1 MVKLEKQN
9 LVSITKDCLGPQI
22 GNAVWQI
29 GHQMAI
35 STHVSFLEPSSEG
48 FSSWNSMREEL
59 VDARKLFSDEDPY
72 PEWPQ

>member
-9 LVSITKDCLGPQI
+9 LVSITKYCLGPQI

-35 STHVSFLEPSSEG
+35 STHVSSLEPSSDA

-59 VDARKLFSDEDPY
+59 VNARRLFSDEDPY
-72 PEWPQ
+72 PEWHQ